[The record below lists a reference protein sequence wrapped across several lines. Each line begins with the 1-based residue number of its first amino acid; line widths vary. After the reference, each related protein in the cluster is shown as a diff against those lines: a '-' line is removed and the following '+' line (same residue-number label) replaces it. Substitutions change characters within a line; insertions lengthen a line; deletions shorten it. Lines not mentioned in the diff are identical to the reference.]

1 MKRNK
6 ILSLALTSVLAL
18 TMLAGCGSNEK
29 DAAPASDYKDGKY
42 RAEYDQID
50 KNGWK
55 AFVELTVK
63 DGKIAEVDYDY
74 LNENKER
81 KSENEAYNTKMME
94 VAKTNP
100 ETYLPALEKALVDK
114 QDAAKIDNITGATHS
129 VDGFKEMVAKLV
141 DEKIKKGDTSTLVI
155 AQPSPKEEVKLTDG
169 TYKAEYDKFDGHGW
183 KAYVEVKVEGGK
195 ITAVDF
201 DYLNEKG
208 EKKTE
213 SAEYN
218 ESMKK
223 VSGTSPEEFAPTLEK
238 ALVDSQDASKV
249 DTVTGAT
256 SSTNDFKALSTKLIS
271 EKIAK
276 GDTATLVVE
285 LPAE

>member
-6 ILSLALTSVLAL
+6 IMSLAAASVLAL
-18 TMLAGCGSNEK
+18 TILAGCGSNDK

-74 LNENKER
+74 LNDKEER
-81 KSENEAYNTKMME
+81 KSENEAYNTKMKE
-94 VAKTNP
+94 VAGTNP
-100 ETYLPALEKALVDK
+100 EAYLPELEKALVDK
-114 QDAAKIDNITGATHS
+114 QDASKIDNITGATHS

-141 DEKIKKGDTSTLVI
+141 DEKIKKGDETTLVI
-155 AQPSPKEEVKLTDG
+155 AQPSPAEEVKLTDG
-169 TYKAEYDKFDGHGW
+169 TYKAEYDKFDSHSW
-183 KAYVEVKVEGGK
+183 KAFTEITVKDGK
-195 ITAVDF
+195 IAEVNF
-201 DYLNEKG
+201 DYVNDKG
-208 EKKTE
+208 EMKSE

-223 VSGTSPEEFAPTLEK
+223 VSGTNPEEFTPVLEK
-238 ALVDSQDASKV
+238 ALVDSQDPSKV

-256 SSTNDFKALSTKLIS
+256 SSSNDFKALATKLIS

-276 GDTATLVVE
+276 GDTTTLVVE

>member
-1 MKRNK
+1 M
-6 ILSLALTSVLAL
+6 LSLAVTSVLAL
-18 TMLAGCGSNEK
+18 TMLAGCGGNDK

-42 RAEYDQID
+42 RAEYDQVD

-63 DGKIAEVDYDY
+63 DGKITEVDYDY
-74 LNENKER
+74 LNEKEEL
-81 KSENEAYNTKMME
+81 KSENAEYNKKMKE
-94 VAKTNP
+94 IAGTNP
-100 ETYLPALEKALVDK
+100 ETYLPALEEALVDK

-141 DEKIKKGDTSTLVI
+141 DEKIKKADTTTLVI
-155 AQPSPKEEVKLTDG
+155 PQPSPAEEVKLTDG
-169 TYKAEYDKFDGHGW
+169 TYKAEYDKLDSHGW
-183 KAYVEVKVEGGK
+183 KAFTEITVKDGK
-195 ITAVDF
+195 ITEVDF
-201 DYLNEKG
+201 DYLNDKG
-208 EKKTE
+208 ERKSE
-213 SAEYN
+213 NAEYN

-223 VSGTSPEEFAPTLEK
+223 VAGTNPEEFTPILEK
-238 ALVDSQDASKV
+238 ALVDSQDASKI

-256 SSTNDFKALSTKLIS
+256 SSSNSFKALAQKLIS

-276 GDTATLVVE
+276 GDTTTLVVE